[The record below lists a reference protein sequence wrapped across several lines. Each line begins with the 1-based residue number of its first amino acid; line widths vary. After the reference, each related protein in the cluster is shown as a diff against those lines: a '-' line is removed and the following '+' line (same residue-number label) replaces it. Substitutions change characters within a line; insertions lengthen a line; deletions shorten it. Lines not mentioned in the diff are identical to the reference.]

1 MIENIEPILV
11 VTFDD
16 SDVTVWGSMSRVISF
31 RSSSVLSLF
40 GFRMCKPS
48 LSLISWCAGQVWG
61 LCVWWF
67 VVCRSLSLIWRVAR
81 VVPPAGGLGHCSG
94 CEAFLRCAPFGV
106 CGRNFKASG
115 WRRLG
120 ELVQS
125 EVVHQEQEQDQVGKP
140 GKGWWVPPSGSQ
152 LGGHVQQ
159 AQWRRWAHWARHARR
174 CCCTPVA
181 GNRWRR
187 WVAAPTC
194 HYLGG
199 TNLPPPCTH
208 PANTLWVAPTCHHLV
223 VERTCHHLA
232 RLSTMGSS

>member
-1 MIENIEPILV
+1 MLYPLLR
-11 VTFDD
+11 
-16 SDVTVWGSMSRVISF
+16 WRVGHF
-31 RSSSVLSLF
+31 
-40 GFRMCKPS
+40 
-48 LSLISWCAGQVWG
+48 WG

-67 VVCRSLSLIWRVAR
+67 VVCRSLSLIWRAQGTGGTGGATGSGAR
-81 VVPPAGGLGHCSG
+81 PLQWLRGLPP
-94 CEAFLRCAPFGV
+94 LRPLCV
-106 CGRNFKASG
+106 CGRNFEESG

-125 EVVHQEQEQDQVGKP
+125 EVVHQHQEQNQVGKP

-187 WVAAPTC
+187 WVAPTC
-194 HYLGG
+194 HHLGG
-199 TNLPPPCTH
+199 TNLPPPCQ
-208 PANTLWVAPTCHHLV
+208 TLDHGQLMSCASV
-223 VERTCHHLA
+223 VTSKGFQAFSMHWRK
-232 RLSTMGSS
+232 

>member
-1 MIENIEPILV
+1 MRN
-11 VTFDD
+11 
-16 SDVTVWGSMSRVISF
+16 S
-31 RSSSVLSLF
+31 
-40 GFRMCKPS
+40 S
-48 LSLISWCAGQVWG
+48 LSLISWCAGQVLG

-67 VVCRSLSLIWRVAR
+67 VVCRSLSLIWRARVARVAR

-94 CEAFLRCAPFGV
+94 CEAFLRCAPCVWEKLWGKWL
-106 CGRNFKASG
+106 R
-115 WRRLG
+115 WLG

-152 LGGHVQQ
+152 LGGHVQ
-159 AQWRRWAHWARHARR
+159 AGPVEEVGTTRWARHARR

-194 HYLGG
+194 HHLGG
-199 TNLPPPCTH
+199 TNLPPPCQTLDHGQLMSCASVVTSKGFQAFSMHWRKWLEH
-208 PANTLWVAPTCHHLV
+208 PVPLRGIY
-223 VERTCHHLA
+223 VEENSETNRRHCD
-232 RLSTMGSS
+232 G

>member
-1 MIENIEPILV
+1 
-11 VTFDD
+11 
-16 SDVTVWGSMSRVISF
+16 MSKF
-31 RSSSVLSLF
+31 
-40 GFRMCKPS
+40 P
-48 LSLISWCAGQVWG
+48 LSLIGWCAGQFLG

-81 VVPPAGGLGHCSG
+81 VVPPAGGSATAVAARPSSAEL
-94 CEAFLRCAPFGV
+94 PV
-106 CGRNFKASG
+106 CGRNFEASG

-194 HYLGG
+194 H
-199 TNLPPPCTH
+199 
-208 PANTLWVAPTCHHLV
+208 
-223 VERTCHHLA
+223 HLA
-232 RLSTMGSS
+232 RLLAMGSSRAVPV